1 MNHNLIFIIFRIL
14 KSNLCYKLESDIAIK
29 VENLSK
35 LYTLRQ
41 SFIGIDG
48 QSTNELWALKDVSF
62 EIKRGESVGIIGPN
76 GSGKSTL
83 LKILSGITKPTF
95 GKVTITG
102 KVASILDIGAGFHP
116 ELSGRENIFLNGQ
129 LLGFSKK
136 EIQSHYDEIVEFSGI
151 ERFMDEPVKNYSNG
165 MYLRLAFSIM
175 AHLDFDVYLFDEV
188 MSVGDAEFVLKSRQK
203 LEEFKSSNKTT
214 IFVSHNFSELGNQE
228 LFMQFEKGK
237 LLFIGNDLN
246 IFGNYN
252 EKTIEKI
259 GEKVHNSRI
268 QLNDFSLFN
277 ENNIIKVEKIELY
290 QKENEFRTDRQTY
303 FVILFKNDGSF
314 LNTDFVIKIFDV
326 NGNIVS
332 TIASIFTKTETKLG
346 VGLHEFSFVFPPNY
360 FGLDV
365 YSIRIHV
372 VNNVLEEINEDG
384 EIIRLDDEGFSSIS
398 KSHFLLPCIIY
409 FKMNFRLKEKII
421 ESNELYLRGGL
432 LPIFTWTK
440 TKVDLF

>member
-1 MNHNLIFIIFRIL
+1 LD
-14 KSNLCYKLESDIAIK
+14 SNVAIK

-35 LYTLRQ
+35 LYALRETAV
-41 SFIGIDG
+41 GIDG
-48 QSTNELWALKDVSF
+48 KSTNDLWALKEVSF
-62 EIKRGESVGIIGPN
+62 EIKKGESVGIIGPN

-83 LKILSGITKPTF
+83 LKILAGITKPTA
-95 GKVTITG
+95 GKVTIKG

-136 EIQSHYDEIVEFSGI
+136 EIQSHYEEIVEFSGI
-151 ERFMDEPVKNYSNG
+151 VKFIDQPVKNYSNG

-175 AHLDFDVYLFDEV
+175 VHLDFDVYLFDEV
-188 MSVGDAEFVLKSRQK
+188 MSVGDAEFVLKSREK
-203 LEEFKSSNKTT
+203 LEEFKSSKKTT

-252 EKTIEKI
+252 EKTLQKI
-259 GEKVHNSRI
+259 GEKVHYSRV
-268 QLNDFSLFN
+268 LLDDFSSFN
-277 ENNIIKVEKIELY
+277 ENRTIKIEKIELY
-290 QKENEFRTDRQTY
+290 QNENEFRTDRETH
-303 FVILFKNDGSF
+303 FVILFKNDESF

-326 NGNIVS
+326 NGNVVS
-332 TIASIFTKTETKLG
+332 TVASIFTKAETKLG
-346 VGLHEFSFVFPPNY
+346 VGLHQFSFVFPPNY
-360 FGLDV
+360 FGLDL

-372 VNNVLEEINEDG
+372 VNDVFEEINEDG
-384 EIIRLDDEGFSSIS
+384 EKLVLDDKSLSSIS

-409 FKMNFRLKEKII
+409 FKMNFLLKEKIV
-421 ESNELYLRGGL
+421 ESNEHYLRGGL

-440 TKVDLF
+440 TKVEIF